1 MSELDGSYV
10 KGVRAVLEQVA
21 GGVDNNGKLVVALS
35 LKEQKSG
42 VVIQFILDREN
53 AIMTQKT
60 LKVIN
65 DKLKVIGNKEKG
77 ESQWN

>member
-1 MSELDGSYV
+1 MSELDGSHV

-21 GGVDNNGKLVVALS
+21 GGVDTNGKLVVALS

-42 VVIQFILDREN
+42 TVIQFILDREN
-53 AIMTQKT
+53 AVMTQKT

-65 DKLKVIGNKEKG
+65 DKLKVYGNKEKG

>member
-1 MSELDGSYV
+1 MSELDGSHV
-10 KGVRAVLEQVA
+10 KGVRAVLGQVA
-21 GGVDNNGKLVVALS
+21 GGVDTNGKLVVALS
-35 LKEQKSG
+35 LKEQKTG

>member
-1 MSELDGSYV
+1 MSDYT

-21 GGVDNNGKLVVALS
+21 GGIDGNGNFVVALS
-35 LKEQKSG
+35 LKEQSSG
-42 VVIQFILDREN
+42 MIIQFILDREN
-53 AIMTQKT
+53 AVMTQKT

-65 DKLKVIGNKEKG
+65 DKLKIIGNKEKG

>member
-21 GGVDNNGKLVVALS
+21 GGVDKGGNLVVALS
-35 LKEQKSG
+35 LKERESG
-42 VVIQFILDREN
+42 MVIQFILDREN
-53 AIMTQKT
+53 AVMTQKT

-65 DKLKVIGNKEKG
+65 EKLKKIENKEQG